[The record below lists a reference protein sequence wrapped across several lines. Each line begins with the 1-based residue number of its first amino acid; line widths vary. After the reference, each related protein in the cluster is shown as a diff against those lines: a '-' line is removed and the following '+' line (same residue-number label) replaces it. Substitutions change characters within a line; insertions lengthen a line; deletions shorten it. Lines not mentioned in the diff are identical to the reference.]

1 MRWSLNKRVTSR
13 FAVVLVILVIGEFI
27 SYQSTEHLLNV
38 SRQLTHTQQV
48 LGTLDNI
55 LLTMDDAETGQRG
68 YLLTGKESYLQ
79 PYEGAVAR
87 LSEVVGSLEKLTASD
102 PVQRRYIASL
112 KSIIKVKQDELA
124 ATIRLRKANKT
135 AAAVQLVLSG
145 RGKHE
150 MDDIRGLIENMRTH
164 ENKLMAAR
172 KSNWEA
178 STRRT
183 RLLIGSGVFVV
194 FILLLF
200 AVLALNSEALRRLRV
215 EQALHQSESRIR
227 LLIDSVRDYAILMLD
242 PQGKV
247 LSWSP
252 GAERIKGYKAEEI
265 IGQNWSCF
273 FLSEDIQAGKPQIEL
288 EMALANGRAEH
299 EGWRVRKDGSRFW
312 ANVVITAV
320 RDDQGQLR
328 GFSKVTRDITEQK
341 RAQEEIQK
349 LNRDLARRASEL
361 EAANKELEA
370 FTYSVSHDLRAPLRH
385 VDGFSQLLVEE
396 YGPQLPEEVRRYLA
410 RIQSGARQMGLLVD
424 DLLNLARISRKEIKL
439 QVTGLGSLVEQVV
452 SELKTE
458 AGERAIDWKIAPL
471 PFVECD
477 PGLVKQVFANLLS
490 NAVKYTRPRERS
502 VIEVGSVRNN
512 GQPAIFVRDNGV
524 GFNMKYADKL
534 FGVFQRLHRAEDF
547 EGTGIGLATV
557 QRIVLKH
564 GGHVWAEAEL
574 DKGATFYFTLGS
586 PELRS

>member
-1 MRWSLNKRVTSR
+1 MRWSLNKRVSSG

-38 SRQLTHTQQV
+38 SRQLTQTQQV

-68 YLLTGKESYLQ
+68 YLLTGKESYLD

-87 LSEVVGSLEKLTASD
+87 LPEVVGSLDKLTASD
-102 PVQRRYIASL
+102 PVQQRYIASL
-112 KSIIKVKQDELA
+112 EGIIKLKQGELA
-124 ATIRLRKANKT
+124 TTIKLRKANKT
-135 AAAVQLVLSG
+135 AVAAQLVLSG
-145 RGKHE
+145 RGKHA

-183 RLLIGSGVFVV
+183 RLLIGSGVFVAFV
-194 FILLLF
+194 FLLL

-215 EQALHQSESRIR
+215 EQDLHQSESRIR
-227 LLIDSVRDYAILMLD
+227 LLVDSVRDYAILMLD

-273 FLSEDIQAGKPQIEL
+273 FLSEEIQAGKPQIEL

-312 ANVVITAV
+312 ANVVIAAV
-320 RDDQGQLR
+320 RNDRGQLR

-341 RAQEEIQK
+341 QAQEEIQK

-410 RIQSGARQMGLLVD
+410 RIQGGARQMGLLVD
-424 DLLNLARISRKEIKL
+424 DLLNLARIGRKEIRL
-439 QVTGLGSLVEQVV
+439 QVTGLGPLVEQVV
-452 SELKTE
+452 SDLKTE
-458 AGERAIDWKIAPL
+458 TGDRAIDWKIESL

-547 EGTGIGLATV
+547 EGTGVGLATV
-557 QRIVLKH
+557 QRIIHKH
-564 GGHVWAEAEL
+564 GGRVWAEAEL
-574 DKGATFYFTLGS
+574 DKGATFYFTLGG
-586 PELRS
+586 PELST